1 MPEFAESR
9 RLRTGRY
16 SQAGQIYLISAV
28 TQNRQPFFNDW
39 AKGRL
44 LVHQLRQA
52 QEEGLAH
59 SLAWVVMPDHF
70 HWLMELKQDDLAA
83 VVLAVKSRAA
93 RSVNAHLGRTGQFW
107 QRSFH
112 DRAIRDEEDLQSVA
126 CYVVANPIRAG
137 LVARV
142 HDYPLW
148 DAVWLRESPET

>member
-1 MPEFAESR
+1 MPGHGQSR

-28 TQNRQPFFNDW
+28 THERRPLFSDW
-39 AKGRL
+39 PVGRL
-44 LVHQLRQA
+44 LVDQFRQA
-52 QEEGLAH
+52 QADYQAD

-70 HWLMELKQDDLAA
+70 HWLMELKHADLAT

-93 RSVNAHLGRTGQFW
+93 RSVNTYLGRSGQVW

-112 DRAIRDEEDLQSVA
+112 DRAIRYEEDLQSVA
-126 CYVVANPIRAG
+126 RYIIANPIRAG
-137 LVARV
+137 LVRRV

-148 DAVWLRESPET
+148 DAVWV